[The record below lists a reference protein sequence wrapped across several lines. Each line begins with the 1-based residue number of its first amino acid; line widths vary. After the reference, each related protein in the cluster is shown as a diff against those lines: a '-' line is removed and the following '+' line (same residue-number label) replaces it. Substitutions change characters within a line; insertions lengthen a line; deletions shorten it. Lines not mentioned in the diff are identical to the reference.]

1 MYTCMHAW
9 RDAGMDVYGNASQQ
23 ASRQAGKQAGRLACM
38 HVCVLVC
45 MHACI
50 HECRQAYQFQPVPAI
65 HHSRSLSRRAP
76 MHSRKLTCALPALP
90 ASPKMLRRAHGVN
103 HAAAFSHA
111 VSIADVPCPPLA
123 AQASCNAASE
133 RRKPVM
139 PAPVVCACVR
149 ACVCLCVCAR
159 MHACMHVGKCVG
171 MMQLEAVTART
182 TTSTPPHGSA
192 CP

>member
-1 MYTCMHAW
+1 MHAW
-9 RDAGMDVYGNASQQ
+9 RDAGMDVYRNASQQ

-123 AQASCNAASE
+123 AQASCNAATE

-159 MHACMHVGKCVG
+159 AHARMHACMH
-171 MMQLEAVTART
+171 
-182 TTSTPPHGSA
+182 A
-192 CP
+192 CR

>member
-1 MYTCMHAW
+1 MHGGTQGW
-9 RDAGMDVYGNASQQ
+9 MSTGMQVS
-23 ASRQAGKQAGRLACM
+23 KQAGRQANRQAGLHACM
-38 HVCVLVC
+38 YVYWYAC

-159 MHACMHVGKCVG
+159 MHACMQVGKCVG